1 MRRTIII
8 IVQSTNTNQG
18 PFGGNMQNDMMNYFN
33 EISQN
38 ALKSANELIALN
50 TRVLNETIERQVE
63 LGNVFVEGSKKQADL
78 FKDTKDPKELVE
90 KQTKLAEQYTAIFVE
105 AAKENMAIAQRTGE
119 DYKVWFENNAAS
131 VNQVAQKAAPKAA
144 PRAAAKRKAG

>member
-1 MRRTIII
+1 
-8 IVQSTNTNQG
+8 
-18 PFGGNMQNDMMNYFN
+18 MQNDMMNYFN

-63 LGNVFVEGSKKQADL
+63 LGNVFVEGSKKHADL
-78 FKDTKDPKELVE
+78 LQVAKDPKDLVE

-105 AAKENMAIAQRTGE
+105 AAKQNMAIAQKNGE
-119 DYKVWFENNAAS
+119 EYKMWFENNAGS
-131 VNQVAQKAAPKAA
+131 VNQLAKQPAPKAAPKAA
-144 PRAAAKRKAG
+144 ARRKAS